1 MGIRLTTKTDKLSMI
16 KYLKEL
22 LKQKDQRIA
31 ELEQDLEFTTKT
43 ANDLI
48 EIKHKL
54 EQELAELKEKDNYHL
69 RYELAGADETITN
82 LKKQIEEKD
91 KEISRLKDFI
101 GCKGCVDVIKK
112 SNKDQIQLAIQELE
126 KVKNFICDYSE
137 ITGQVWNHTLRFLN
151 NRIKE
156 LKGE

>member
-43 ANDLI
+43 ANELI

-54 EQELAELKEKDNYHL
+54 EQELAIKDKMINLIWIDLFHLNNDNNDWTKSLNKYKEEAQAKLKE
-69 RYELAGADETITN
+69 
-82 LKKQIEEKD
+82 
-91 KEISRLKDFI
+91 
-101 GCKGCVDVIKK
+101 
-112 SNKDQIQLAIQELE
+112 IQGNE
-126 KVKNFICDYSE
+126 
-137 ITGQVWNHTLRFLN
+137 
-151 NRIKE
+151 
-156 LKGE
+156 